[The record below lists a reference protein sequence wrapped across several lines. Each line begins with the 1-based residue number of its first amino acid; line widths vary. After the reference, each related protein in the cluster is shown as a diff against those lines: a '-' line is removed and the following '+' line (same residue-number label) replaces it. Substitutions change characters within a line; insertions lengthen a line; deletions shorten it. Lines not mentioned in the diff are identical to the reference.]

1 MASSSKKHVFL
12 PLLALIAAQCVFLLV
27 TAADASRVITVK
39 RPAETKLS
47 RSPLPSGKAFRSHKR
62 QIDLWSPASAPY
74 HGKRKTS
81 SSRPSLVIKAQ
92 GNDYGIWSPFIVP
105 PAHVASWKP
114 QEGIRSQ
121 LRDHPVASVEY
132 GKSFSGGVHRSVSI
146 GSEEVQNNSSLRAT
160 IGISPTPLVLLTH
173 LLARSTLIDK
183 IVYLLF
189 VICYSLCIFNW
200 LLKNHP
206 DI

>member
-12 PLLALIAAQCVFLLV
+12 LLLALIAAQFVFLLV
-27 TAADASRVITVK
+27 TAADASRTLTVK

-47 RSPLPSGKAFRSHKR
+47 RSPLPSGKAFRSHER
-62 QIDLWSPASAPY
+62 QIDLSSPASAPY
-74 HGKRKTS
+74 HGETG
-81 SSRPSLVIKAQ
+81 SSRPSIVIKAQ
-92 GNDYGIWSPFIVP
+92 GNDCGIWSPFIVP

-114 QEGIRSQ
+114 QGGIRSQ
-121 LRDHPVASVEY
+121 LRDRPVAPVEY
-132 GKSFSGGVHRSVSI
+132 GKSLSGGVHRSVPI
-146 GSEEVQNNSSLRAT
+146 RSEEVQNNSSLRAT
-160 IGISPTPLVLLTH
+160 IGISPTPLVLLTQF
-173 LLARSTLIDK
+173 LARSTLTDK

-189 VICYSLCIFNW
+189 VLCYSLCIFNW